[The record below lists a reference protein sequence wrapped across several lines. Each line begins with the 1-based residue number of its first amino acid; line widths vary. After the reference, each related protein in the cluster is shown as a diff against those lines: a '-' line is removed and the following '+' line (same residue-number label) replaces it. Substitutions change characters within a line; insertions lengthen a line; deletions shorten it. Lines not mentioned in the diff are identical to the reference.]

1 LYRNSIEHF
10 LKFSAVAVVTTMMM
24 MILIAAVLVIAT
36 VLVMAAVL
44 VMVMPGD
51 SVGQDVQTQGGGN
64 H

>member
-10 LKFSAVAVVTTMMM
+10 LKFSAVAVVTTMM